1 VVFNLARVQD
11 PFSRAPCEVP
21 SHGSSGPN
29 EGSLVRDPIRAA
41 VSLAVTVC
49 LLLPLQ
55 PAWAQAANPTTEY
68 RAKATFLANFKN
80 FVEWPLEAFPSDQAP
95 LLICVVGD
103 FSFGPS
109 LADITGSVSLH
120 GRRVE
125 VRWERK
131 EKEEELRA
139 CHILFVSR
147 SEAKQYGRV
156 LAFVRGASVL
166 TVGETPDFLSNG
178 GAVSFTLEQGVLQFD
193 VSLGAANDA
202 HLKISSRMLALAQH
216 VVAPAKAAQN

>member
-1 VVFNLARVQD
+1 M
-11 PFSRAPCEVP
+11 
-21 SHGSSGPN
+21 
-29 EGSLVRDPIRAA
+29 
-41 VSLAVTVC
+41 TVC

-55 PAWAQAANPTTEY
+55 PAWAQAPNPTTEY
-68 RAKATFLANFKN
+68 RAKATFLANFRN
-80 FVEWPLEAFPSDQAP
+80 FVEWPLEAFRSDQAP
-95 LLICVVGD
+95 LVVCVVGD
-103 FSFGPS
+103 FSFGAS
-109 LADITGSVSLH
+109 FADITARSLH

-178 GAVSFTLEQGVLQFD
+178 GAVSFTFQQDALQFD
-193 VSLGAANDA
+193 VSLAAANDA
-202 HLKISSRMLALAQH
+202 HLRISSRMLALAQH
-216 VVAPAKAAQN
+216 VVAPTKAARN